1 MSNLFRFAPAIIA
14 GLFLVTACGES
25 GGSEGG
31 LAVRTAAAEAET
43 GIKTGDRKFDEAIN
57 CWALTNAAYFAHV
70 ALGSSQ
76 TGNVPNPEPVVYMTW
91 SKEMAL
97 MAHDKGMSYTEYQDL
112 QAKAQKPTRLY
123 TLEVEPDMA
132 KAIQTCI
139 DKTPPM
145 SERPDPSWP
154 G

>member
-14 GLFLVTACGES
+14 GLFLVTACGEN

-57 CWALTNAAYFAHV
+57 CWALTNAAYFAHL
-70 ALGSSQ
+70 ALGGSQ
-76 TGNVPNPEPVVYMTW
+76 TGNVPNPDHGVSGIW

-123 TLEVEPDMA
+123 TLEVEPEMA

-139 DKTPPM
+139 DKTPPLNP
-145 SERPDPSWP
+145 RPDPSWP